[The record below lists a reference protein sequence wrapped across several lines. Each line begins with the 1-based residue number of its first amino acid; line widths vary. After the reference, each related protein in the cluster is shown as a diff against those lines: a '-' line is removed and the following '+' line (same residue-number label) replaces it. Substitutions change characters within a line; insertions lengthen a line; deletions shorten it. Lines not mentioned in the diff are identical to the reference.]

1 MDCIF
6 CKIIKGEIPSSK
18 VYEDE
23 EFIVIKDVN
32 PQAPV
37 HLLAIP
43 KEHFASVAELNDERA
58 VVVGKMMKK
67 LAEIAGDNGLD
78 DGFRIITNKGKHGC
92 QSVSH
97 LHLHLLG
104 GRQLDE
110 KMG

>member
-58 VVVGKMMKK
+58 VVVGKMVKK

-92 QSVSH
+92 QSVEH

>member
-6 CKIIKGEIPSSK
+6 CKIIKGEIPSVK
-18 VYEDE
+18 VYEDD

-58 VVVGKMMKK
+58 VVVGKMVKK

>member
-67 LAEIAGDNGLD
+67 LAEIGGDNGLD

>member
-6 CKIIKGEIPSSK
+6 CKIIKGEIPSVK
-18 VYEDE
+18 VYEDD
-23 EFIVIKDVN
+23 EFIVINDVN

-43 KEHFASVAELNDERA
+43 KEHFASVAELTDERA

-67 LAEIAGDNGLD
+67 LAEIAGDKGLD

-92 QSVSH
+92 QSVAH

>member
-6 CKIIKGEIPSSK
+6 CKIVNGEIPSSK

-23 EFIVIKDVN
+23 QFIVIKDVN

-43 KEHFASVAELNDERA
+43 KEHFASVAELDDDRA
-58 VVVGKMMKK
+58 VVVGRMIKK
-67 LAEIAGDNGLD
+67 LAEIAVENGLD

-92 QSVSH
+92 QSVAH
-97 LHLHLLG
+97 LHFHLIG

>member
-67 LAEIAGDNGLD
+67 LAEIAGVNGLD

>member
-23 EFIVIKDVN
+23 EFIVINDVN

-67 LAEIAGDNGLD
+67 LAEIAGDKGLD
-78 DGFRIITNKGKHGC
+78 DGFRILTNKGKHGC
-92 QSVSH
+92 QSVAH

>member
-58 VVVGKMMKK
+58 VVVGKMVKK
-67 LAEIAGDNGLD
+67 LAEIAGANGLD

-92 QSVSH
+92 QSVAH

>member
-78 DGFRIITNKGKHGC
+78 DGFRIITNNGKHGC

>member
-32 PQAPV
+32 PQAPI

-43 KEHFASVAELNDERA
+43 KEHFASVSELNDERA
-58 VVVGKMMKK
+58 VVVGKMVKK
-67 LAEIAGDNGLD
+67 LAEIAKDNGLD
-78 DGFRIITNKGKHGC
+78 EGFRIITNKGKHGC

>member
-6 CKIIKGEIPSSK
+6 CKIIKGEIPSIK

-58 VVVGKMMKK
+58 VVVGKMVKK
-67 LAEIAGDNGLD
+67 LAEIAGANGLD

-92 QSVSH
+92 QSVAH

>member
-6 CKIIKGEIPSSK
+6 CKIIKGEIPSTK
-18 VYEDE
+18 LYEDE

-32 PQAPV
+32 PQAPI

-58 VVVGKMMKK
+58 VVVGKMVKK
-67 LAEIAGDNGLD
+67 LAELAMDNGLD
-78 DGFRIITNKGKHGC
+78 DGFRIITNKGKYGC

>member
-6 CKIIKGEIPSSK
+6 CKIIKGEIPSTK
-18 VYEDE
+18 LYEDD

-43 KEHFASVAELNDERA
+43 KEHFASVAELDDERA
-58 VVVGKMMKK
+58 VVVGKMIKK
-67 LAEIAGDNGLD
+67 LAEIAKEKGLD
-78 DGFRIITNKGKHGC
+78 DGFRISTNKGKHGC

>member
-6 CKIIKGEIPSSK
+6 CKIIKGEIPSVK
-18 VYEDE
+18 VYEDD
-23 EFIVIKDVN
+23 EFIVINDVN

-58 VVVGKMMKK
+58 VVVGKMVKK

-92 QSVSH
+92 QSVAH

>member
-43 KEHFASVAELNDERA
+43 KEHFASVVELNDERA
-58 VVVGKMMKK
+58 VVVGKMVKK
-67 LAEIAGDNGLD
+67 LAEIAGDNGLG

-92 QSVSH
+92 QSVEH

>member
-58 VVVGKMMKK
+58 VVVGKMVKK
-67 LAEIAGDNGLD
+67 LAEIAGANGLD

-92 QSVSH
+92 QSVEH

>member
-43 KEHFASVAELNDERA
+43 KEHFASVAELNDDRA
-58 VVVGKMMKK
+58 VVVGKMVKK
-67 LAEIAGDNGLD
+67 LAEIAKDNGLD
-78 DGFRIITNKGKHGC
+78 EGFRIITNKGKHGC
-92 QSVSH
+92 QSVEH

>member
-58 VVVGKMMKK
+58 VVVGKMVKK

>member
-6 CKIIKGEIPSSK
+6 CKIIKGEIPSTK
-18 VYEDE
+18 LYEDD

-43 KEHFASVAELNDERA
+43 KEHFASVAELDDERA
-58 VVVGKMMKK
+58 VVVGKMIKK
-67 LAEIAGDNGLD
+67 LAEIAKEKGLD
-78 DGFRIITNKGKHGC
+78 DGFRISTNKGKHGC
-92 QSVSH
+92 QSVAH

>member
-6 CKIIKGEIPSSK
+6 CKIIKGEIPSTK
-18 VYEDE
+18 LYEDD

-43 KEHFASVAELNDERA
+43 KEHFASVAELDDERA
-58 VVVGKMMKK
+58 VVVGKMIKK
-67 LAEIAGDNGLD
+67 LAEIAKEKGLD
-78 DGFRIITNKGKHGC
+78 DGFRISTNKSKHGC
-92 QSVSH
+92 QSVAH

>member
-58 VVVGKMMKK
+58 VVVGKMVKK

-92 QSVSH
+92 QSVAH